1 MQTKKLFKYSVIA
14 TALTLGLAACGGD
27 INLTSDVDNSVGD
40 TIIENPA
47 PVTPVPDDGESLPGK
62 ANTAL
67 SAEVSASL
75 GFDVQV
81 QVLDSIVNE
90 STTLVAN
97 FDGKPVMYAISG
109 ALEVGGTTVQA
120 SQSRSINGQ
129 TAKVRNPDTDVVL
142 TIEPGAVLFGQS
154 GNDYIVVH
162 RDAQIMAEGSRTK
175 PIIMTSIQDVKGEA
189 TSAGQWGGV
198 VILGNAPSNKCPTD
212 GSDCALQVEGVAEGA
227 VFGGTDWE
235 DNSGV
240 LKYIVVK
247 YAGFEIAPDNE
258 LNGITFGG
266 VGSGTTVDY
275 IQVHSNAD
283 DGVEF
288 FGGAVNAK
296 HLVLTANKDDSVDW
310 DNGFKGMLQ
319 HVYIEHA
326 KNAGEA
332 NRGIEGD
339 NDGSSPNKEPQSSP
353 TVANMTIIGNNFDTA
368 DKDSEGIYLRE
379 GTAAKIFNTLITGPS
394 EMGECLEIE
403 GGTTSSVTVDNANNG
418 KIVMQNMV
426 MACNNGENFK
436 DTKAEDKS
444 VLLDLATWF
453 TAEASNS
460 VSTSILIGESG
471 IPDSGSPLIAD
482 GAGQDV
488 ATTQNAWFDSV
499 DYIGALDG
507 ADDWRQGWA
516 FGYGGGVITAPAET
530 EGCPTGTS
538 AISPADGVTTTCQLS
553 GDITSDITLT
563 ANNLYAL
570 SGPVFIGQD
579 KTTSTESTPAK
590 SATLT
595 IEAGTTVFGR
605 SGGDYLVVSRD
616 SKIEANGSAS
626 APITFTSSEDITG
639 GETGAGQWGGIVLLG
654 NAQSNKCPTDGSDC
668 ALQVE
673 GVQEGAVFGG
683 TDDTDSSGTL
693 RYVVVKHAGY
703 EIAPDNELNGITF
716 GGVGSGTK
724 VEYIQVHEN
733 ADDGIEFFGGTVNA
747 KYVVLTS
754 NQDDSVDWD
763 NGYRGNLQYVL
774 VKHAPDNGAAN
785 RGIEGDND
793 GSTPNKLPQSNPTIA
808 NMTIIGNSFDTADKD
823 SEGVYLREG
832 TRAQLH
838 NFVVTG
844 AAGMGECFEIEGGT
858 TASVTVDQAIAGE
871 TVISN
876 SVFACEENFKS
887 AKAEDQSVLLDTQD
901 WVLNQNPTLNVENS
915 TALDM
920 PAVLNG
926 IFTIDTTPAKDFTGN
941 AFFENANHIG
951 AVSADNNWTAN
962 WTVGLDD

>member
-1 MQTKKLFKYSVIA
+1 MQTKKLFKYSMIA

-27 INLTSDVDNSVGD
+27 INLNSSVDESVGD

-47 PVTPVPDDGESLPGK
+47 PTPDAGKSLPGK

-67 SAEVSASL
+67 STEVSAAL

-81 QVLDSIVNE
+81 QVLDSIINE
-90 STTLVAN
+90 STTLVASV
-97 FDGKPVMYAISG
+97 DGKTVMYAISG
-109 ALEVGGTTVQA
+109 GLEVGGAVA
-120 SQSRSINGQ
+120 PAAQSRSTNGQ
-129 TAKVRNPDTDVVL
+129 SAKMRNPDTDVVL

-162 RDAQIMAEGSRTK
+162 RDAQIMAEGSKAK
-175 PIIMTSIQDVKGEA
+175 PIIMTSLQDVKGEA
-189 TSAGQWGGV
+189 TAAGQWGGL

-235 DNSGV
+235 DNSGI
-240 LKYIVVK
+240 LKYVVIK
-247 YAGFEIAPDNE
+247 YAGFEIKPDNE

-339 NDGSSPNKEPQSSP
+339 NDGSSPAKEPQSNP
-353 TVANMTIIGNNFDTA
+353 TIANMTIIGNNFTTS

-379 GTAAKIFNTLITGPS
+379 GTAAKIFNTVITGPS
-394 EMGECLEIE
+394 EMGECLEFE
-403 GGTTSSVTVDNANNG
+403 GGKTSSVTVDNANSD
-418 KIVMQNMV
+418 KIVMQNVV
-426 MACNNGENFK
+426 MACNNDENFK
-436 DTKAEDKS
+436 DAKAEDKS
-444 VLLDLATWF
+444 ILLDLATWF
-453 TAEASNS
+453 EAEDSNS
-460 VSTSILIGESG
+460 ISTSVLIGASG
-471 IPDSGSPLIAD
+471 IPDSGSPLIAEN
-482 GAGQDV
+482 AGQDV

-507 ADDWRQGWA
+507 ADVDDWREGWA
-516 FGYGGGVITAPAET
+516 FGFGGGVVTAQAEV

-553 GDITSDITLT
+553 GDITSDLTLT

-570 SGPVFIGQD
+570 SGPVFVGQD
-579 KTTSTESTPAK
+579 RTTSTESTTAK

-595 IEAGTTVFGR
+595 IEAGTTIFGR

-626 APITFTSSEDITG
+626 SPIIFTSSEDISSG
-639 GETGAGQWGGIVLLG
+639 VTGAGQWGGIVLLG

-673 GVQEGAVFGG
+673 GVETGAVFGG

-703 EIAPDNELNGITF
+703 EVKPDNELNGITF
-716 GGVGSGTK
+716 GAVGSGTK

-754 NQDDSVDWD
+754 NKDDSVDWD

-774 VKHAPDNGAAN
+774 VKHASDNGEAN

-808 NMTIIGNSFDTADKD
+808 NMTIIGNAFTAPGKD

-832 TRAQLH
+832 TKAQLH

-844 AAGMGECFEIEGGT
+844 PTGMGECFEIEGGAT
-858 TASVTVDQAIAGE
+858 TSVTVDQAVAGE

-887 AKAEDQSVLLDTQD
+887 AKAEDKTVLLDTQD
-901 WVLNQNPTLNVENS
+901 WVLNQNPTLNVNNT
-915 TALDM
+915 TALDTS
-920 PAVLNG
+920 AVLDG
-926 IFTIDTTPAKDFTGN
+926 IFTIDTTEAKDFTGN
-941 AFFENANHIG
+941 AFFENAKHIG
-951 AVSADNNWTAN
+951 AVSADNDWTAN

>member
-1 MQTKKLFKYSVIA
+1 MQTKNLFKYSVIA
-14 TALTLGLAACGGD
+14 TALTVGLTACGGD
-27 INLTSDVDNSVGD
+27 INLSSNVDDSVGD
-40 TIIENPA
+40 TYIENPTPTTPA
-47 PVTPVPDDGESLPGK
+47 PVDGKSLPGK

-67 SAEVSASL
+67 STEVSASL

-81 QVLDSIVNE
+81 QVLDNNIEEN
-90 STTLVAN
+90 TTLVASI
-97 FDGKPVMYAISG
+97 DGKPVMYAISG
-109 ALEVGGTTVQA
+109 ALEVGGSLTAAALSRSSNATTVKA
-120 SQSRSINGQ
+120 
-129 TAKVRNPDTDVVL
+129 RNPETDVVL

-162 RDAQIMAEGSRTK
+162 RDAKIMAEGSKTN
-175 PIIMTSIQDVKGEA
+175 PIIMTSLQDVKGEA
-189 TSAGQWGGV
+189 TAAGQWGGV

-240 LKYIVVK
+240 LKYVVVK

-310 DNGFKGMLQ
+310 DNGYKGKLQ
-319 HVYIEHA
+319 HIYIEHA

-339 NDGSSPNKEPQSSP
+339 NDGSSPDKTPQSNP
-353 TVANMTIIGNNFDTA
+353 TIANMTIIGNNFDTA

-379 GTAAKIFNTLITGPS
+379 GSAAKIFNTLITGPS
-394 EMGECLEIE
+394 EMGECLELE
-403 GGTTSSVTVDNANNG
+403 GGETSSVTVDNANNG
-418 KIVMQNMV
+418 KIVMQNV
-426 MACNNGENFK
+426 MIACNNDENFK
-436 DTKAEDKS
+436 NAKADDKS
-444 VLLDLATWF
+444 VLLDLAKWF
-453 TAEASNS
+453 GAETSNS
-460 VSTSILIGESG
+460 VTTSVLIGETG
-471 IPDSGSPLIAD
+471 IPDSGSPLIAE

-488 ATTQNAWFDSV
+488 ATTQDAFFDTV
-499 DYIGALDG
+499 AHIGALDG
-507 ADDWRQGWA
+507 SDDWRQGWA
-516 FGYGGGVITAPAET
+516 FGFGGGVVTASAET

-553 GDITSDITLT
+553 GNIISNLTLT

-570 SGPVFIGQD
+570 SGPVFVGND
-579 KTTSTESTPAK
+579 KAD

-595 IEAGTTVFGR
+595 IEAGTTIFGR

-616 SKIEANGSAS
+616 SKIEANGTAS
-626 APITFTSSEDITG
+626 LPITFTSSEDISSGVTG
-639 GETGAGQWGGIVLLG
+639 SGQWGGIVLLG
-654 NAQSNKCPTDGSDC
+654 NAQSNKCPSDGSDC

-774 VKHAPDNGAAN
+774 VKHAPDNSAAN

-793 GSTPNKLPQSNPTIA
+793 GSTPNKQPQSNPTIA
-808 NMTIIGNSFDTADKD
+808 NMTIIGNAFDTADKD

-838 NFVVTG
+838 NFVVTN
-844 AAGMGECFEIEGGT
+844 AAGECFEIEGGT
-858 TASVTVDQAIAGE
+858 TTSVTADQAIAGE

-876 SVFACEENFKS
+876 SVFACQENFKS
-887 AKAEDQSVLLDTQD
+887 AKAEDKTVLLDTQD
-901 WVLNQNPTLNVENS
+901 WALNQNPELNVNNS

-920 PAVLNG
+920 AAVLDG
-926 IFTIDTTPAKDFTGN
+926 IFTIDTTPAKDFTSH
-941 AFFENANHIG
+941 AFFENAKHIG
-951 AVSADNNWTAN
+951 AVSADNDWTAN